1 MKRRHERGRPW
12 YFPAVLF
19 AAAILIFAQGYY
31 IYHRS
36 VGPTDGLLWTRR
48 GLIVSVD
55 PDGPGARAGLR
66 LGDRIIALDGVSQPH
81 ALRRQLIAIT
91 DTYRIG
97 DRHRLIVERQGR
109 RMSVELVID
118 SNYRG
123 WPHFFGQLFGNVVAL
138 AFLTI
143 GVGVFFLK
151 PNDRQVVLFCLAF
164 AAVSTFFGNISPVY
178 LRRLPL
184 SLGNLIWGVQLVLSV
199 FALPLLV
206 HFFLTFPQPIGWVKR
221 WPRLI
226 TWIYLPSFLLLPLAV
241 LSTLPLFLDMTI
253 DPRLRDWSRSTSL
266 TLSRFFLDATIDPRL
281 RRELLRLSSAT
292 PIRLIAFVYFLA
304 GMMAVVMSYRQAHS
318 PDHKR
323 RMRVIMVGTVMGFAA
338 YLIDRRVYSWESAG
352 SGWEVLLGAMVLF
365 VPLSFAYAII
375 RHRLFD
381 LRLVVRQSL
390 RYALA
395 RHVLFAALI
404 SPLALLVI
412 DALAASPHVIL
423 QYIQQELPRIGLYI
437 VVGAAL
443 IVAHRPLMNWLDRR
457 FFREAYDAQKILSEL
472 AERIGLIVDVDELT
486 SFVLNQINDSLHIKH
501 GALLLRESDGDRF
514 RSVHLL
520 GDLPDPPPIS
530 AHSPLIQ
537 QLEQRSGRPLELSAE
552 ERTGWLDQLTQEE
565 RRFFQAATIDLVI
578 PLRVSQSLIGLMFL
592 GEKLSE
598 EPYSREDKELLMTVA
613 AQTAL
618 GIERARLSERM
629 AEEEKLKREI
639 EIAQEVQAR
648 LFPQTASR
656 LATLDMAGVCLPA
669 RGVAGDYYDFLPL
682 APGRLGVAVGDISG
696 KGISAALLMANLQ
709 ASLRSQA
716 ALAGLNVARLL
727 RIVNTL
733 LFRSTSQNKFASL
746 FYAVYDESTRAFTYV
761 NAGHNSPFL
770 FRGMAEGE
778 GPAHGGASTP
788 TATRAGPGLARQT
801 NVGHLVERLETGG
814 TIIGAFETV
823 PFEQETTSLHP
834 GDMVVAYTDG
844 ITEACSL
851 DGREFGEERLERL
864 LWEARALTARQI
876 INRIM
881 TAIGDFTRGVE
892 QHDDMT
898 LVVMKVLA

>member
-19 AAAILIFAQGYY
+19 AAAILIVAQGYY

-36 VGPTDGLLWTRR
+36 VGPTDGLLWTQS

-66 LGDRIIALDGVSQPH
+66 PGDRIIALDGISQLQ

-91 DTYRIG
+91 DSYQIG
-97 DRHRLIVERQGR
+97 DRHRMIVERQGK

-123 WPHFFGQLFGNVVAL
+123 WSHFFGQLFGNVVAL

-143 GVGVFFLK
+143 GVGVFLLK

-206 HFFLTFPQPIGWVKR
+206 HFFLTFPQPVGWVDR

-226 TWIYLPSFLLLPLAV
+226 TWIYLPFLLLLPLAV
-241 LSTLPLFLDMTI
+241 LSTLPLFLDV
-253 DPRLRDWSRSTSL
+253 
-266 TLSRFFLDATIDPRL
+266 TLDPRL
-281 RRELLRLSSAT
+281 RRGLLRISSAI
-292 PIRLIAFVYFLA
+292 PIGLIAFFYFLA
-304 GMMAVVMSYRQAHS
+304 GMMAVVMSYRKAHS

-338 YLIDRRVYSWESAG
+338 YLIGRRLYSWESAG
-352 SGWEVLLGAMVLF
+352 RGWEVLLGAMVLF

-412 DALAASPHVIL
+412 DALAASQHVIL

-437 VVGAAL
+437 VVGTAL

-537 QLEQRSGRPLELSAE
+537 QLEQRSGRPLELSVE

-565 RRFFQAATIDLVI
+565 RLFFQAATIDLVI

-727 RIVNTL
+727 RIVNAL

-778 GPAHGGASTP
+778 GPAHGGAATP
-788 TATRAGPGLARQT
+788 TATRAGPGLARPT

-823 PFEQETTSLHP
+823 PFEQETASLHP

-881 TAIGDFTRGVE
+881 TAVGDFTRGVE

>member
-1 MKRRHERGRPW
+1 MKRWHERGRPW
-12 YFPAVLF
+12 YFPTVLF

-36 VGPTDGLLWTRR
+36 VGPTDGLLWTQN

-66 LGDRIIALDGVSQPH
+66 PGDRIVALDGIWRPQ

-97 DRHRLIVERQGR
+97 DRHRVIVERQGR
-109 RMSVELVID
+109 RVSAEFVID

-123 WPHFFGQLFGNVVAL
+123 WPHFFARLFGNVVAL
-138 AFLTI
+138 AFLAV
-143 GVGVFFLK
+143 GVGVFLLK
-151 PNDRQVVLFCLAF
+151 PRDRQVVLFCLAF

-199 FALPLLV
+199 FALPLML
-206 HFFLTFPQPIGWVKR
+206 HFFLTFPQPVGWVKR
-221 WPRLI
+221 WPRL
-226 TWIYLPSFLLLPLAV
+226 TAWIYLPFLLFLPLAV
-241 LSTLPLFLDMTI
+241 WSTLPLFLDVTI
-253 DPRLRDWSRSTSL
+253 DPQ
-266 TLSRFFLDATIDPRL
+266 L
-281 RRELLRLSSAT
+281 RRGLLRISSAI
-292 PIRLIAFVYFLA
+292 PIEFLVVFYLLA
-304 GMMAVVMSYRQAHS
+304 GMMALMVSYRKMRS

-323 RMRVIMVGTVMGFAA
+323 RMRVIMAGTVMGFAA
-338 YLIDRRVYSWESAG
+338 YLMSTRLYSWESVS
-352 SGWEVLLGAMVLF
+352 SGWEVLLGSLVLF

-412 DALAASPHVIL
+412 DALAASEHIIF
-423 QYIQQELPRIGLYI
+423 QYIRQELPRIGLYL

-443 IVAHRPLMNWLDRR
+443 IVVHRPLMNWLDRR
-457 FFREAYDAQKILSEL
+457 FFREAYDAQKVLSEL

-486 SFVLNQINDSLHIKH
+486 SFVLNQINDSLHIKQ
-501 GALLLRESDGDRF
+501 GALLLREPGGDRF
-514 RSVHLL
+514 HPVHSL
-520 GDLPDPPPIS
+520 GDLPDPPPIG
-530 AHSPLIQ
+530 AHSPLIE
-537 QLEQRSGRPLELSAE
+537 QLAQRPGRPLELSAE
-552 ERTGWLDQLTQEE
+552 GKAGWLGQLTPEE
-565 RRFFQAATIDLVI
+565 RAFFRTTVIDLVI
-578 PLRVSQSLIGLMFL
+578 PLRVSQNIMGLMLL

-618 GIERARLSERM
+618 GIERARLSQRM
-629 AEEEKLKREI
+629 AEEEKLKREL

-648 LFPQTASR
+648 LFPQTGSR
-656 LATLDMAGVCLPA
+656 LATLDIAGVCLPA

-682 APGRLGVAVGDISG
+682 ARGRLGVAVGDISG

-716 ALAGLNVARLL
+716 GLAGLNVARLL
-727 RIVNTL
+727 RVVNAL

-761 NAGHNSPFL
+761 NAGHNSPLL

-778 GPAHGGASTP
+778 RPARGGVAP
-788 TATRAGPGLARQT
+788 RMATRAGLGLARRPD
-801 NVGHLVERLETGG
+801 VGHLVERLETGG
-814 TIIGAFETV
+814 TIIGAFEAV
-823 PFEQETTSLHP
+823 PFEQETTYLHP

-844 ITEACSL
+844 ITEACSPE
-851 DGREFGEERLERL
+851 GREFGEERLERL

-876 INRIM
+876 INRVM
-881 TAIGDFTRGVE
+881 TVVGDFTRGIE